1 MWHAGQSSSALFA
14 AALGQILKVELNV
27 LVSPPASGT
36 IIGPVA

>member
-1 MWHAGQSSSALFA
+1 MQVKVQVLCLQRRW
-14 AALGQILKVELNV
+14 GQILKVELNV